1 MTNNFLRQIAAVLA
15 ILVAL
20 APSAPLE
27 AAKQNRSEPS
37 VSGKLYTFR
46 ELYPAF
52 SEEGGDKILTGRDES
67 LFLPNKS
74 SAPAES
80 R

>member
-1 MTNNFLRQIAAVLA
+1 MTNIMCVSVPRRPNLD
-15 ILVAL
+15 
-20 APSAPLE
+20 SAQRLQTGE
-27 AAKQNRSEPS
+27 QS

-52 SEEGGDKILTGRDES
+52 SGEGGDKILTGRDEF